1 MSERR
6 LRGYAVKLTSASGN
20 VQWVVTY
27 DGHAQY
33 GKVARSTFSKSVAYS
48 AASEAL
54 DRKNSCDGWDAKI
67 VAIYSKPKRTAAEER
82 ARVVEYLKSG
92 RLELTALEI
101 EEGAHWK
108 TDVQKPHVDTD
119 APQLEALGKAPACET
134 LDGLKPGD
142 RFVDFDGRRCV
153 YVRNGRVEGIKVAQ
167 WEDGTEREYCGKVM
181 TARGW

>member
-1 MSERR
+1 VSERK
-6 LRGYAVKLTSASGN
+6 LKGYAVKLTSAKGE

-27 DGHAQY
+27 EGHTQPEKA
-33 GKVARSTFSKSVAYS
+33 VRETFSKIEAYD

-54 DRKNSCDGWDAKI
+54 GRKNTDEGWDAKI

-82 ARVVEYLKSG
+82 AKVVEYLKSE

-108 TDVQKPHVDTD
+108 ADVQKPHVDTD

-153 YVRNGRVEGIKVAQ
+153 YVRNGRVEGVKVAL